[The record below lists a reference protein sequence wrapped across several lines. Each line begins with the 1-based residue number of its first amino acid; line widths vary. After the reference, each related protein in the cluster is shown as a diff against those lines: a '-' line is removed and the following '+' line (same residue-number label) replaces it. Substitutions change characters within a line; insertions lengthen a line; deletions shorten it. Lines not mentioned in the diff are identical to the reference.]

1 MKPDQE
7 FFKKFNFQSDEIERY
22 LQSAL
27 HDLEIAEK
35 DRFSEVKFTYS
46 YQALIKTGIA
56 LLAKIEKVK
65 VRSMPGHHM
74 KIIEK
79 MSEILEDEDVAA
91 IGNAMRMKRNTD
103 LHGGGELIGE
113 KEAEDYLEF
122 VRKVIEKSKKVIGAR
137 D

>member
-7 FFKKFNFQSDEIERY
+7 FFKKFNFKPDEIERT

-46 YQALIKTGIA
+46 YQALIKTGIT

-65 VRSMPGHHM
+65 VRSMPGHHV

-103 LHGGGELIGE
+103 LYGGGELIGE
-113 KEAEDYLEF
+113 KEAEDYLKF
-122 VRKVIEKSKKVIGAR
+122 VRKVIEKAKKVIGA
-137 D
+137 